1 MKVSLCY
8 IRCVLSQQWHLCCE
22 RSRAVIAGPQHQPL
36 NQAEEA
42 PKQIR
47 KYQNTAT
54 HLIGHTWHTRA
65 LLSKNTF
72 RDTHCELDS
81 EQHKQMTSELCFVY
95 R

>member
-1 MKVSLCY
+1 MSSVPSLPPLAWCPPVS
-8 IRCVLSQQWHLCCE
+8 V
-22 RSRAVIAGPQHQPL
+22 

-47 KYQNTAT
+47 KYHNTAA

-81 EQHKQMTSELCFVY
+81 EQHKQMTSELCFVSCILDILSF
-95 R
+95 